1 METTDMFDPDFTE
14 QTELPGEMYDEIIDL
29 LYADFGDDLL
39 PDSEIEKY
47 D

>member
-1 METTDMFDPDFTE
+1 MFDPDMNE
-14 QTELPGEMYDEIIDL
+14 QAELPGEMYDEIIDL

-39 PDSEIEKY
+39 PDSEMEKY

>member
-1 METTDMFDPDFTE
+1 MFDPDFTE

-39 PDSEIEKY
+39 PDSEMEKY